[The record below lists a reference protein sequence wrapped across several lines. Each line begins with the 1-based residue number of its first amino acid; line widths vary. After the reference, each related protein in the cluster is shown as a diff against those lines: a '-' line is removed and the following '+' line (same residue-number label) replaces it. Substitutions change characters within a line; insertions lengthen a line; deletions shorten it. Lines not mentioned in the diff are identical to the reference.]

1 MNKTLTVA
9 LILATLPAVR
19 AADNTKI
26 RLGLAT
32 GIAPEYPGSDR
43 YRASVN
49 KNPFPALPT
58 LSIQRG
64 AFSLDSAR
72 GIGGEYLNENSGSY
86 ASAALNYDPGRR
98 EKSKNKARSLRG
110 MGDVKAGVTL
120 QLRAAQHL
128 TPQIA
133 LTAAANFRLSGQK
146 HHGNDYRLG
155 VSGKV
160 WQSDSDS
167 ITLAADLRLA
177 DRDYQQTYFGVTP
190 AQGAR
195 SGYRTCQPKA
205 GVYGYGVSAGWMH
218 QFNDHWSA
226 GVSVKALQLTCKAK
240 NSPLVREKTQI
251 SGGAQVQYRF

>member
-1 MNKTLTVA
+1 
-9 LILATLPAVR
+9 
-19 AADNTKI
+19 
-26 RLGLAT
+26 
-32 GIAPEYPGSDR
+32 
-43 YRASVN
+43 
-49 KNPFPALPT
+49 
-58 LSIQRG
+58 
-64 AFSLDSAR
+64 
-72 GIGGEYLNENSGSY
+72 
-86 ASAALNYDPGRR
+86 
-98 EKSKNKARSLRG
+98 
-110 MGDVKAGVTL
+110 MGDVKAGAAL

-205 GVYGYGVSAGWMH
+205 GVYGYGASAGWMH
-218 QFNDHWSA
+218 QFNENWSA
-226 GVSVKALQLTCKAK
+226 GIGVEALQLTGKAK